1 MDSILK
7 NKITTILQSSKTLE
21 IINTSDFYFLK
32 ARDVLQDFLQLEVS
46 DEVKTFLLSNRK
58 EYNELKQL
66 FEDSQDL
73 AVFGKLIFS
82 VITYC
87 DSNAHK
93 KIELNEYENKRVLAL
108 AFVRMNNWVE
118 QLITYKFERQLP
130 EGSVKNAVDYL
141 LNPTDNFTMLSENHR
156 SQISENLFLKKYT
169 KETFKN
175 DFLDFFSMLD
185 IKVLNAENLTHL
197 LSRIA
202 YSIINYWRE
211 SLIGIISPD
220 STGWQENHIN
230 LKDDINYL
238 TVWNHR
244 KPNMPAKTLKL
255 LRGCIEEHGCFRI
268 FYSYNYKVHYVAEVI
283 DFVVNQNELDKS
295 DWGKNYENINWD
307 GDKFEN
313 YKDESKSAS
322 IIYLT
327 NRFYKVAPILES
339 NFKYYANKQYP
350 TVGSQAPVISFI
362 SNIDFKNQSTMQEHK
377 NLLEYKKQII
387 LQGPP
392 GTGKTRLAKEIAV
405 TMLELEDVQ
414 DLNDNAQFKLIQFH
428 PSYTYEDFVRGI
440 VAKPN
445 ENGEGIVYEVEN
457 KTLGAFAKEALKNYK
472 ASIDTSA
479 ESDIEIWIDS
489 TFEDFKNEI
498 EKDIEEK
505 EIELSGDITL
515 FKVQSD
521 SFRYGK
527 NWDNPSRINFSDFK
541 YLIKDIIEK
550 RFALSNQQIT
560 KEFSVHAHYR
570 YTYYNALLKIFFEK
584 YEYKGESYSESK
596 KNYILIIDE
605 INRANLSSVLGELI
619 YALEYR
625 GEAVE
630 SVYEVIDDNTFVL
643 PPNLY
648 IIGTMN
654 TADRS
659 VGHIDYAI
667 RRRFAFVDVLPKDL
681 SEDETIVFDSE
692 LFKSINV
699 LFTTD
704 NYITRSSYLSTD
716 FEPKDVALGHS
727 YFIDKTNEGGSIPI
741 RWKYE
746 IKPILLEYIKDGI
759 LKEPA
764 RAKITEI
771 DESFLNA

>member
-1 MDSILK
+1 MDPILI
-7 NKITTILQSSKTLE
+7 NKLNIALQHSKTLE
-21 IINTSDFYFLK
+21 IINTSDFYFQK
-32 ARDVLQDFLQLEVS
+32 AKDALEDFLKLEVS
-46 DEVKTFLLSNRK
+46 EETKLFLLANRK
-58 EYNELKQL
+58 KYNELKQL

-82 VITYC
+82 IIAYC

-93 KIELNEYENKRVLAL
+93 KIELNEYEDKRVLAL

-118 QLITYKFERQLP
+118 QLITYKFERQLT

-141 LNPTDNFTMLSENHR
+141 LNPMDNFTMLSENHR
-156 SQISENLFLKKYT
+156 SQISENLFAKIYT

-175 DFLDFFSMLD
+175 DFLDYFSELG
-185 IKVLNAENLTHL
+185 IKILNAENLTHL
-197 LSRIA
+197 LSRLA
-202 YSIINYWRE
+202 YSIINNWRE
-211 SLIGIISPD
+211 SLIGLISPD
-220 STGWQENHIN
+220 STGWQENHVN
-230 LKDDINYL
+230 LKEDINYL

-255 LRGCIEEHGCFRI
+255 LRGCIEDHGCFRI

-295 DWGKNYENINWD
+295 DWGENYESINWD

-313 YKDESKSAS
+313 YKDESKNAS

-327 NRFYKVAPILES
+327 NRFYKVDPILES
-339 NFKYYANKQYP
+339 NFKYYANKKYP

-362 SNIDFKNQSTMQEHK
+362 TNTDFKNQSRMQEHR

-392 GTGKTRLAKEIAV
+392 GTGKTREAKLIAKE
-405 TMLELEDVQ
+405 MLGLVDIK
-414 DLNDNAQFKLIQFH
+414 DLNDNEQFKLIQFH

-445 ENGEGIVYEVEN
+445 ENGEGIVYEAEN

-472 ASIDTSA
+472 ASINTST
-479 ESDIEIWIDS
+479 ESNIEIWIDS

-498 EKDIEEK
+498 EKEIEEK

-515 FKVQSD
+515 FKVESD

-527 NWDNPSRINFSDFK
+527 NWNNPSRINFSDFK

-584 YEYKGESYSESK
+584 YEYNGESYSESK

-630 SVYEVIDDNTFVL
+630 SVYVVKDDKTLIL

-681 SEDETIVFDSE
+681 SVEEATVFDST
-692 LFKSINV
+692 LFNLVKD
-699 LFTTD
+699 LFTID
-704 NYITRSSYLSTD
+704 DYETRSSFLSTD

-727 YFIDKTNEGGSIPI
+727 YFIDKSDEGGSIPI

-759 LKEPA
+759 LKDSV
-764 RAKITEI
+764 RAKITEL
-771 DESFLNA
+771 EELLFNA

>member
-1 MDSILK
+1 MVIDKIIEKIVVWDSWAVKYKEFVPQFIEEAINKNTWKEWDKKVFTEFFEKNRDQCVSSLQQGYYTNIEKSVIKENWSALAPLLRKIASQQDELDLETYSEVKKWFRKHTSQNRKASVNRLIASLQPELLCSIVNESSLKVLMQKINQLEPEANLKISGNWFLNSNTTLNYFKNKMPSKNIYDIMTYPWQTYEILTEK
-7 NKITTILQSSKTLE
+7 KITT
-21 IINTSDFYFLK
+21 NTNEMSD
-32 ARDVLQDFLQLEVS
+32 S
-46 DEVKTFLLSNRK
+46 
-58 EYNELKQL
+58 NELGTIK
-66 FEDSQDL
+66 E
-73 AVFGKLIFS
+73 
-82 VITYC
+82 
-87 DSNAHK
+87 
-93 KIELNEYENKRVLAL
+93 
-108 AFVRMNNWVE
+108 
-118 QLITYKFERQLP
+118 
-130 EGSVKNAVDYL
+130 L
-141 LNPTDNFTMLSENHR
+141 LN
-156 SQISENLFLKKYT
+156 
-169 KETFKN
+169 
-175 DFLDFFSMLD
+175 
-185 IKVLNAENLTHL
+185 
-197 LSRIA
+197 
-202 YSIINYWRE
+202 
-211 SLIGIISPD
+211 
-220 STGWQENHIN
+220 
-230 LKDDINYL
+230 
-238 TVWNHR
+238 
-244 KPNMPAKTLKL
+244 
-255 LRGCIEEHGCFRI
+255 
-268 FYSYNYKVHYVAEVI
+268 
-283 DFVVNQNELDKS
+283 
-295 DWGKNYENINWD
+295 
-307 GDKFEN
+307 
-313 YKDESKSAS
+313 
-322 IIYLT
+322 
-327 NRFYKVAPILES
+327 
-339 NFKYYANKQYP
+339 
-350 TVGSQAPVISFI
+350 
-362 SNIDFKNQSTMQEHK
+362 
-377 NLLEYKKQII
+377 YKKQII

-392 GTGKTRLAKEIAV
+392 GTGKTRLAKELAV
-405 TMLELEDVQ
+405 TMLELENVK
-414 DLNDNAQFKLIQFH
+414 DLNDNEQFKLIQFH

-445 ENGEGIVYEVEN
+445 ENGEGIVYEAEN

-541 YLIKDIIEK
+541 YLIKNIIEK

-584 YEYKGESYSESK
+584 YKYNGESYSESK

-630 SVYEVIDDNTFVL
+630 SMYNVDGYELIL

-681 SEDETIVFDSE
+681 SEDETIVFDHE

-727 YFIDKTNEGGSIPI
+727 YFIDKTNEGGSMPT
-741 RWKYE
+741 RWQYE